1 MKHLWGRKG
10 LPELEPREKTPSS
23 FPLKIEYLMLS
34 WIDSGAK
41 AFIVT
46 IEVPVKIKKRILGK
60 ENSET
65 NKSKHWVVI
74 ICLLLFLLAHSANDY
89 WLRVFHKPDLYEDI
103 VTNKIDKISVFLL
116 VINRWE
122 ERNNNTSSEPV

>member
-1 MKHLWGRKG
+1 MKHLWSRKG

-46 IEVPVKIKKRILGK
+46 IEVPVKIKLKK
-60 ENSET
+60 E
-65 NKSKHWVVI
+65 
-74 ICLLLFLLAHSANDY
+74 F
-89 WLRVFHKPDLYEDI
+89 
-103 VTNKIDKISVFLL
+103 
-116 VINRWE
+116 
-122 ERNNNTSSEPV
+122 